1 MKAYVL
7 DKILKSLKFISSKL
21 NLLTAFLLVMMM
33 TYSIMSNQFTFA
45 PPPENMM
52 VVDPTLRPDNVTAS
66 VGDLI
71 IVVFSSGSG
80 MRIPEPD
87 KAAMEVSWVG
97 GGNYRGTTNISD
109 FGTVMVE
116 SGADGVSRSHG
127 QGMIMDSKGEIATYR
142 IQGLGNM
149 GSDGYFR
156 NHGIV
161 FFNATSGGVFD
172 QLSSTVGVFAN
183 EVNQKGN
190 AVTKIWE
197 LK

>member
-1 MKAYVL
+1 
-7 DKILKSLKFISSKL
+7 
-21 NLLTAFLLVMMM
+21 M

-52 VVDPTLRPDNVTAS
+52 VVDPTLRPENVTAS

-87 KAAMEVSWVG
+87 KATMEVSWVG

-116 SGADGVSRSHG
+116 SGADGVSRSDG
-127 QGMIMDSKGEIATYR
+127 QGMIMDSKGEVATYR
-142 IQGLGNM
+142 IQGLGIM
-149 GSDGYFR
+149 GADGYFR

-161 FFNATSGGVFD
+161 FFNASSGGVFD

-183 EVNQKGN
+183 EVNQNGN

>member
-1 MKAYVL
+1 MKLV
-7 DKILKSLKFISSKL
+7 SSKL
-21 NLLTAFLLVMMM
+21 MLWTVLILGLMITFSSTSMQ
-33 TYSIMSNQFTFA
+33 TSIA

-52 VVDPTLRPDNVTAS
+52 TVDPTLQPENVTAS
-66 VGDLI
+66 IGDLI

-97 GGNYRGTTNISD
+97 GGNYRGMTNISD

-116 SGADGVSRSHG
+116 SGANGVSKSHG
-127 QGMIMDSKGEIATYR
+127 QGMIMNTQGEIATYR
-142 IQGLGNM
+142 IQGLGSM
-149 GSDGYFR
+149 GADGNFR

-161 FFNATSGGVFD
+161 LFNATTGGVFE

-183 EVNQKGN
+183 EVNKKGN

-197 LK
+197 LQ

>member
-1 MKAYVL
+1 MNFNFV
-7 DKILKSLKFISSKL
+7 SSKL
-21 NLLTAFLLVMMM
+21 TLCYVLIIGVLITFSS
-33 TYSIMSNQFTFA
+33 TSIQVSFA
-45 PPPENMM
+45 PPPESMM
-52 VVDPTLRPDNVTAS
+52 TVDPTLRPENVTAS
-66 VGDLI
+66 LGDLI

-87 KAAMEVSWVG
+87 KATMEVSWVG

-116 SGADGVSRSHG
+116 SGANGVSKSHG
-127 QGMIMDSKGEIATYR
+127 QGMIMDSKGEVATYR

-149 GSDGYFR
+149 GADGYLR

-161 FFNATSGGVFD
+161 FFNATPGGTFD
-172 QLSSTVGVFAN
+172 QLSSTVGVFVN

>member
-1 MKAYVL
+1 
-7 DKILKSLKFISSKL
+7 
-21 NLLTAFLLVMMM
+21 
-33 TYSIMSNQFTFA
+33 
-45 PPPENMM
+45 
-52 VVDPTLRPDNVTAS
+52 
-66 VGDLI
+66 
-71 IVVFSSGSG
+71 

-87 KAAMEVSWVG
+87 KAAMEVSWAG

-127 QGMIMDSKGEIATYR
+127 QGMIMDSKGEVATYR
-142 IQGLGNM
+142 IQGLGTM
-149 GSDGYFR
+149 GADGYFR

-172 QLSSTVGVFAN
+172 HLSSTVGVFAN

>member
-1 MKAYVL
+1 M
-7 DKILKSLKFISSKL
+7 ITFSSISLQVS
-21 NLLTAFLLVMMM
+21 
-33 TYSIMSNQFTFA
+33 FA
-45 PPPENMM
+45 APPENMRT
-52 VVDPTLRPDNVTAS
+52 VDPTLQPENVTAS

-71 IVVFSSGSG
+71 IVVFSSGSS

-97 GGNYRGTTNISD
+97 GGNYRGVTNISD

-116 SGADGVSRSHG
+116 SGADGVSRNHG
-127 QGMIMDSKGEIATYR
+127 QGMIMNSQGEVATYR
-142 IQGLGNM
+142 IQGLGDM
-149 GSDGYFR
+149 SADGNFR

-161 FFNATSGGVFD
+161 FFNATPGSVFE

-197 LK
+197 LQ

>member
-1 MKAYVL
+1 MMKSVKFVSSQISLWSILVL
-7 DKILKSLKFISSKL
+7 GLMITFGSISLQVS
-21 NLLTAFLLVMMM
+21 
-33 TYSIMSNQFTFA
+33 FA

-52 VVDPTLRPDNVTAS
+52 TVDPTLQPENVTAS

-71 IVVFSSGSG
+71 IVVFSSGSS
-80 MRIPEPD
+80 MRVPEPD

-97 GGNYRGTTNISD
+97 GGNYRGMTNISD

-116 SGADGVSRSHG
+116 TGADGISRSHG
-127 QGMIMDSKGEIATYR
+127 QGMIMNSQGEVATYR

-149 GSDGYFR
+149 GADGNFR

-161 FFNATSGGVFD
+161 FFNATPGGVFE

-197 LK
+197 LQ

>member
-1 MKAYVL
+1 
-7 DKILKSLKFISSKL
+7 
-21 NLLTAFLLVMMM
+21 MM
-33 TYSIMSNQFTFA
+33 T
-45 PPPENMM
+45 
-52 VVDPTLRPDNVTAS
+52 VDPTLQPENVTAS

-71 IVVFSSGSG
+71 IVVFSSGSS

-87 KAAMEVSWVG
+87 KATMEVSWAG
-97 GGNYRGTTNISD
+97 GGNYRGVTNISD

-127 QGMIMDSKGEIATYR
+127 QGMIMNEVATYR

-149 GSDGYFR
+149 GADGNFR

-161 FFNATSGGVFD
+161 FFNATPGGAFE

-197 LK
+197 LQ